1 MKVCTIPLQVMIDNL
16 DELEGHETLK
26 VSILEANIK
35 ENTPKKLELV
45 DENGMVFYS
54 AIKF

>member
-1 MKVCTIPLQVMIDNL
+1 MPLQIMIDNL

-26 VSILEANIK
+26 VSISEANIEK
-35 ENTPKKLELV
+35 NTPKMLELK
-45 DENGMVFYS
+45 DENDVVFYS